1 MARRIHIKGVR
12 RREIDSE
19 LLAFVY
25 FQEGKR
31 LRRLRREREAREK
44 AKRRERETRSR
55 RRGEHHER

>member
-1 MARRIHIKGVR
+1 MARRIQINGVR

-44 AKRRERETRSR
+44 AKRRQCEAQRN
-55 RRGEHHER
+55 EHSEDRP

>member
-1 MARRIHIKGVR
+1 MARRIQIKGVR

-31 LRRLRREREAREK
+31 LRQLRREREALEK
-44 AKRRERETRSR
+44 AKRRKREAQRNKHSGDPR
-55 RRGEHHER
+55 

>member
-1 MARRIHIKGVR
+1 MARRIQIKGVR
-12 RREIDSE
+12 RREIDSD

-31 LRRLRREREAREK
+31 LRRLRLEREVQEK
-44 AKRRERETRSR
+44 AKRREGETNGR

>member
-31 LRRLRREREAREK
+31 LRQLRREREAREK
-44 AKRRERETRSR
+44 AKRREREAHGR
-55 RRGEHHER
+55 RRREHHER

>member
-12 RREIDSE
+12 RREIDSQ

-31 LRRLRREREAREK
+31 LRRLRLEREAQEK
-44 AKRRERETRSR
+44 AKRRERQTHGE

>member
-1 MARRIHIKGVR
+1 MARRIQIKGVR

-31 LRRLRREREAREK
+31 LRRLRREREAQEK
-44 AKRRERETRSR
+44 AGRRERGAHGSKHSGDRQ
-55 RRGEHHER
+55 

>member
-1 MARRIHIKGVR
+1 MTRRIQIKGVR

-31 LRRLRREREAREK
+31 LRQLRREREALEK
-44 AKRRERETRSR
+44 AKRRE
-55 RRGEHHER
+55 HEAQRNKHSGDPR